1 MGAAGK
7 LIIIGGAINLATET
21 PGSGILHRVLVE
33 SVRGKLSRIEIIPT
47 ASKQAE
53 AAEKY
58 IQAFNDLGATNVGIL
73 DIKDR
78 SAAFDIEV
86 LERIRECQVVFFTGG
101 DQLRLT
107 TILGGTPLHDL
118 ILQKYNREDFLY
130 VGTSAG
136 ASCISKNM
144 IYEGDSQLAL
154 QKGQIK
160 TTAGLGLL
168 DHVVIDTHF
177 SQRGR
182 IGRLFQAVVSNPK
195 VLGIGLD
202 EDTALLIRDSS
213 ALVIGSGQVIVVDGR
228 AITDSNL
235 TQVKVGSPIS
245 IKNLVVHVLSPEDVY
260 DLLTHQLTFGTGLL

>member
-1 MGAAGK
+1 MGVVGK
-7 LIIIGGAINLATET
+7 LIIIGGSINLAAET
-21 PGSGILHRVLVE
+21 PGSGILQRVLAE

-53 AAEKY
+53 AAQKY
-58 IQAFNDLGATNVGIL
+58 IQAFNELGATNVDIL

-78 SAAFDIEV
+78 AGAFGDRI
-86 LERIRECQVVFFTGG
+86 LKRIRECQVVFFTGG

-107 TILGGTPLHDL
+107 SILGGTPLHDL
-118 ILQKYNREDFLY
+118 ILQKYNREEFLY

-136 ASCISKNM
+136 ASCVSKNM
-144 IYEGDSQLAL
+144 IYQGDSQLAL

-182 IGRLFQAVVSNPK
+182 IGRLFQAVVSNPR
-195 VLGIGLD
+195 VTGIGVD
-202 EDTALLIRDSS
+202 EDTGLVISANS

-228 AITDSNL
+228 AITGSNL
-235 TQVKVGSPIS
+235 TEVPVGSPIS
-245 IKNLVVHVLSPEDVY
+245 IKNLVVHVMSQGDVY
-260 DLLTHQLTFGTGLL
+260 DLLAHQLTFGTGLF